1 MCVLVYMHA
10 NAYAGLCVCIWSG
23 MYVYGLCVCIRME
36 WCDAYALC
44 VCKWSGVCAYRG
56 CVYAFG
62 GCVCA

>member
-1 MCVLVYMHA
+1 MCM
-10 NAYAGLCVCIWSG
+10 GCVCAYVWSG
-23 MYVYGLCVCIRME
+23 VY
-36 WCDAYALC
+36 AYALC